1 MRATSSDI
9 RSPRLQLAFVA
20 LACFVVWAGFGAIL
34 PYLPVFLRE
43 EAGASV
49 KLIGVIAGAH
59 NLGALLFA
67 SPLGSLSD
75 RIGRRPVLLGG
86 LALYS
91 VSTILFITTTHPG
104 WFILFRFLEGV
115 AAGAVIPAGQA
126 FVADIT
132 TESTRSRAFGW
143 LTSAQ
148 FGGLVA
154 GPALAIPLY
163 ALGGG
168 QGLWAFYSIFI
179 FGSALAAVTFFGLA
193 VVLREPPHV
202 RRDQDKGVRPPYRQ
216 LVNRPIIAFLIV
228 AATSHFAMGS
238 WEVVWS
244 LWLRELG
251 ASMRF
256 VGLTWMAFSLPMLLA
271 FLGGRLADRYSRF
284 VLMYSGYLVV
294 SGIWVIYGMSR
305 HLWLFLVL
313 AVVEGLATAV
323 AIPAKQAFLVQVSP
337 PRWIGAIQGLEA
349 SVLQLAALVGTLLAP
364 LLYEW
369 IAGGT
374 IAVGGLVAIA
384 GLAVTAPVL
393 SREWRRFTGS
403 SAPAPADPSVLV
415 AEPVSEDVGAV
426 R

>member
-403 SAPAPADPSVLV
+403 SASAPADPSVLV